1 MRASAAIHWRY
12 TKQQPILAHIAFH
25 LTATQTLCLSSSQM
39 KSRRS
44 YDMTTRAEGASSTRD
59 RIVRAG
65 ADLLME
71 QRFED
76 VTLAAIARAAGVSH
90 QTVLNHFGTK
100 EGVAGAAADVIR
112 EETED
117 LRASAVP
124 GDLRDA
130 VRIVVDQYE
139 HSGDSNA
146 RWAMSAERL
155 GSLASRLE
163 DARASHQR
171 WLAWVFAGE
180 LPAEESARRRAVNAL
195 HAATDV
201 YTWKLLRR
209 DLGLSRRET
218 ENTMAD
224 LVAGVLKGTS

>member
-1 MRASAAIHWRY
+1 
-12 TKQQPILAHIAFH
+12 
-25 LTATQTLCLSSSQM
+25 M
-39 KSRRS
+39 KSTRS
-44 YDMTTRAEGASSTRD
+44 YDMTTRGESAASTRD

-65 ADLLME
+65 VDLLKE
-71 QRFED
+71 RSLED
-76 VTLAAIARAAGVSH
+76 ITLAAIARTAGVSH

-100 EGVAGAAADVIR
+100 EGVATAAAEAIIK
-112 EETED
+112 ETED
-117 LRASAVP
+117 LRASAVA
-124 GDLRDA
+124 GDLRGA

-139 HSGDSNA
+139 QSGDSNV

-155 GSLASRLE
+155 GSLAPRIDE
-163 DARASHQR
+163 ARAYHQQ
-171 WLAWVFAGE
+171 WLVRVFADD
-180 LPAEESARRRAVNAL
+180 LPHDRPARRRAVNAL

-224 LVAGVLKGTS
+224 LVAGVLKGT

>member
-1 MRASAAIHWRY
+1 
-12 TKQQPILAHIAFH
+12 
-25 LTATQTLCLSSSQM
+25 
-39 KSRRS
+39 
-44 YDMTTRAEGASSTRD
+44 MTTRRGSVASPRD
-59 RIVRAG
+59 RIARAG
-65 ADLLME
+65 AGLLRE

-76 VTLAAIARAAGVSH
+76 ITLAAIAKAAGVSH

-100 EGVAGAAADVIR
+100 EGVAGAAADLITK
-112 EETED
+112 ETED

-124 GDLRDA
+124 GDLQGA

-139 HSGDSNA
+139 DSGDSNV

-155 GSLASRLE
+155 GSLASRI
-163 DARASHQR
+163 DQARAYHQR
-171 WLAWVFAGE
+171 WLARVFAGD
-180 LPAEESARRRAVNAL
+180 LPVEESARRRAVNAL

>member
-1 MRASAAIHWRY
+1 
-12 TKQQPILAHIAFH
+12 
-25 LTATQTLCLSSSQM
+25 M
-39 KSRRS
+39 KSTRS
-44 YDMTTRAEGASSTRD
+44 YDLTTRAKSAASTRD

-71 QRFED
+71 QPFED
-76 VTLAAIARAAGVSH
+76 VTLAAISRAAGVSH

-100 EGVAGAAADVIR
+100 EGVASAAADVIMR
-112 EETED
+112 ETED

-124 GDLRDA
+124 GDLRGA

-139 HSGDSNA
+139 HSGDSNV

-155 GSLASRLE
+155 GSLASRI
-163 DARASHQR
+163 DQARAHHQR
-171 WLAWVFAGE
+171 WLARVFAGD

-218 ENTMAD
+218 EKTMAD
-224 LVAGVLKGTS
+224 LVAGVLKGTA

>member
-1 MRASAAIHWRY
+1 
-12 TKQQPILAHIAFH
+12 
-25 LTATQTLCLSSSQM
+25 
-39 KSRRS
+39 
-44 YDMTTRAEGASSTRD
+44 MTTRGETAASTRD
-59 RIVRAG
+59 KIVRAG
-65 ADLLME
+65 ADLLMK

-76 VTLAAIARAAGVSH
+76 VTLALIARTAGVSH

-100 EGVAGAAADVIR
+100 EGVASAAADVIM

-124 GDLRDA
+124 GDLRGA
-130 VRIVVDQYE
+130 VRIVMDQYE
-139 HSGDSNA
+139 HSGDSNV

-155 GSLASRLE
+155 GSLASRIDE
-163 DARASHQR
+163 ARALHQR
-171 WLAWVFAGE
+171 WLASVFADD
-180 LPAEESARRRAVNAL
+180 LPGNGSTRRRAVNAL

-218 ENTMAD
+218 EKTMAD
-224 LVAGVLKGTS
+224 LVAGVLKGAS

>member
-1 MRASAAIHWRY
+1 MN
-12 TKQQPILAHIAFH
+12 P
-25 LTATQTLCLSSSQM
+25 
-39 KSRRS
+39 SRG
-44 YDMTTRAEGASSTRD
+44 YDMTTRGEAAASTRD

-65 ADLLME
+65 ADLLRE

-100 EGVAGAAADVIR
+100 EGVANAAADVLVA
-112 EETED
+112 ETED
-117 LRASAVP
+117 LRAGAVP
-124 GDLRDA
+124 GDVRGA

-139 HSGDSNA
+139 HSGDANV

-155 GSLASRLE
+155 GSLA
-163 DARASHQR
+163 ARIDEARTFHQQ
-171 WLAWVFAGE
+171 WLARVFAE
-180 LPAEESARRRAVNAL
+180 DLAREVSARRRAVNAL

-224 LVAGVLKGTS
+224 LVSGVLGGTS

>member
-1 MRASAAIHWRY
+1 
-12 TKQQPILAHIAFH
+12 
-25 LTATQTLCLSSSQM
+25 M
-39 KSRRS
+39 KPTRT
-44 YDMTTRAEGASSTRD
+44 YDMTTRGEGAASTRD

-65 ADLLME
+65 ADLLRE

-76 VTLAAIARAAGVSH
+76 ITLATIARTAGVSH

-100 EGVAGAAADVIR
+100 EGVASAAADVIMK
-112 EETED
+112 ETED
-117 LRASAVP
+117 VRASVVP
-124 GDLRDA
+124 GDLRGA

-139 HSGDSNA
+139 HSGDSNV

-155 GSLASRLE
+155 GSLASRIDE
-163 DARASHQR
+163 ARAYHQR
-171 WLAWVFAGE
+171 WLARVFEGD
-180 LPAEESARRRAVNAL
+180 LPRKESARRRAVNAL

-224 LVAGVLKGTS
+224 LVAGVLRGAS

>member
-1 MRASAAIHWRY
+1 
-12 TKQQPILAHIAFH
+12 
-25 LTATQTLCLSSSQM
+25 M
-39 KSRRS
+39 KPTRS
-44 YDMTTRAEGASSTRD
+44 YDMTTRGEGAASTRD

-65 ADLLME
+65 AGLLME

-76 VTLAAIARAAGVSH
+76 VTLAAIARTAGVSH

-100 EGVAGAAADVIR
+100 EGVANAAADVIM
-112 EETED
+112 EETDD

-124 GDLRDA
+124 GDLRGA

-139 HSGDSNA
+139 HSGDSNV

-155 GSLASRLE
+155 GSLASRI
-163 DARASHQR
+163 DQARASHQR
-171 WLAWVFAGE
+171 WLAWVFAGD
-180 LPAEESARRRAVNAL
+180 LPGEESARRRAVNAL

-224 LVAGVLKGTS
+224 LVAGVLRGTS